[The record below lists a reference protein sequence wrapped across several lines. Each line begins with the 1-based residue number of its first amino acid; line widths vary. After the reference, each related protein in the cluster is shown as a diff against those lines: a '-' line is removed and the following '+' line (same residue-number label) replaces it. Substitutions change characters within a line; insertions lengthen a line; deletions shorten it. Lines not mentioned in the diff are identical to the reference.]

1 MNIQSIGGKKMQ
13 EFYFQIHNPVGM
25 HVRPAGL
32 LVKEALKYDCEVRI
46 RLEEKSAD
54 AKHILSLL
62 NLGAKAGDEIWVST
76 HGADEEAAARDLHRF
91 MSDHAF

>member
-1 MNIQSIGGKKMQ
+1 MQ
-13 EFYFQIHNPVGM
+13 EFYFQLHNPVGM

-32 LVKEALKYDCEVRI
+32 LVKEALKYDCDVRI
-46 RLEEKSAD
+46 RLEERSAD

-62 NLGAKAGDEIWVST
+62 NLGAKAGDEIRVST
-76 HGADEEAAARDLHRF
+76 LGTDEAAAARDLHKF